1 MRFVA
6 CGGHRGKS
14 RVLDELHR
22 VFVRSGLSILDRVD
36 GGGYHPVPVDH
47 PALRERLR
55 SRLYDI
61 CDGKGFGY
69 NGLLPSNHPI
79 AVARIQNDNKRAQVL
94 SGELHPDVLRS
105 QANREL
111 TASVAAANIF
121 VGELLTAREAVA
133 TAAAA
138 TAAEEQAAFAG
149 EFEDNDDGLVG
160 GLLAGLSRVARGL
173 LGLFGVN

>member
-1 MRFVA
+1 MRFGA
-6 CGGHRGKS
+6 CDSRGGKS

-22 VFVRSGLSILDRVD
+22 VFVRSGLSIIDSD
-36 GGGYHPVPVDH
+36 IDGGYHPVDR
-47 PALRERLR
+47 PALLRGRLQKR
-55 SRLYDI
+55 MYHI

-69 NGLLPSNHPI
+69 NGLPSIHPL
-79 AVARIQNDNKRAQVL
+79 AVARIQTDNQRAQVL

>member
-1 MRFVA
+1 MRFGA
-6 CGGHRGKS
+6 CDSRGGKS

-36 GGGYHPVPVDH
+36 GGGYHPVDH
-47 PALRERLR
+47 PALREKLR
-55 SRLYDI
+55 SRLYYI

-69 NGLLPSNHPI
+69 NGLLPSIHPI